1 MEAPHRFWLA
11 SGLDVWALGS
21 EENPLTRE
29 GPHTGSQEAAYLSS
43 RARSDFGGGVTFRIR
58 NVDVS

>member
-1 MEAPHRFWLA
+1 MANRAGQRQRELNVLPCLPGA
-11 SGLDVWALGS
+11 SVTVEGS

-43 RARSDFGGGVTFRIR
+43 RARSDFGAGVA
-58 NVDVS
+58 

>member
-1 MEAPHRFWLA
+1 MEGPHRFWLA

-43 RARSDFGGGVTFRIR
+43 RARSDFGAGVA
-58 NVDVS
+58 